1 MGAQLGDFGEVA
13 EQREQISSKIKE
25 LIAQRTQLRDDF
37 NNAKREFQ
45 SYLAEQRRIKQEKY
59 AEERK
64 AQQEQWRLQK
74 LEKQVEALD
83 EQPYVSEITLIEQTM
98 KFCKELLPKDAA
110 VKRDETKE
118 TVFNNKDGEE
128 VLMKK
133 EDRANE
139 SYYAPTKK
147 GKAAKKAKGAG
158 EDGSKKPI
166 KHNAET
172 FKLFDSLKL
181 DAPITTAD
189 IPALLIKLEE
199 QKLGFEA
206 KVKEWEENKEEMKRK
221 IKEGIIT
228 I

>member
-1 MGAQLGDFGEVA
+1 MG
-13 EQREQISSKIKE
+13 
-25 LIAQRTQLRDDF
+25 
-37 NNAKREFQ
+37 
-45 SYLAEQRRIKQEKY
+45 
-59 AEERK
+59 
-64 AQQEQWRLQK
+64 K

-83 EQPYVSEITLIEQTM
+83 EQPLVSEITLIEQTV
-98 KFCKELLPKDAA
+98 KFCKSLMPQDAGTE
-110 VKRDETKE
+110 KKE
-118 TVFNNKDGEE
+118 EKEVVFNNKDGEE

-139 SYYAPTKK
+139 FYYAPTKK
-147 GKAAKKAKGAG
+147 GKSAKKAKGAG
-158 EDGSKKPI
+158 EDKSKKPI

-199 QKLGFEA
+199 QKLGFEV

-228 I
+228 EEDFKPKEEEKAEEKEAEKEEAKEEEAEEEKEEEKEEE